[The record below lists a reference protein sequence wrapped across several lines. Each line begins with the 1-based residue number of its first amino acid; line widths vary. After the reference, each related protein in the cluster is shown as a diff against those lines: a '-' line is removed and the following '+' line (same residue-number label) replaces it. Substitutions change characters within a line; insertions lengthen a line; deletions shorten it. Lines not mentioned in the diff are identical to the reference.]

1 MFIELKTVKGE
12 EIVFNTDNI
21 VFITPDRKGSVVV
34 DVNGM
39 DWIVTAPYVNLRG
52 IFQYLPKYDCK
63 NASF

>member
-12 EIVFNTDNI
+12 KITFNSQNI
-21 VFITPDRKGSVVV
+21 VFVSPDRKGSVVV

-39 DWIVTAPYVNLRG
+39 DWIVTAPYDNLRG
-52 IFQYLPKYDCK
+52 ILQYLPKYDCK